1 MRKRNELGLA
11 TIGALCDG
19 VQIGREDQGASLA
32 ALCGPWRGVPPD
44 LYGWCSMAA
53 TKAVRQVPNQRS
65 R

>member
-32 ALCGPWRGVPPD
+32 ALRGPWRG
-44 LYGWCSMAA
+44 GAA
-53 TKAVRQVPNQRS
+53 GFVWVVLHGGDESGASGAQSTV
-65 R
+65 